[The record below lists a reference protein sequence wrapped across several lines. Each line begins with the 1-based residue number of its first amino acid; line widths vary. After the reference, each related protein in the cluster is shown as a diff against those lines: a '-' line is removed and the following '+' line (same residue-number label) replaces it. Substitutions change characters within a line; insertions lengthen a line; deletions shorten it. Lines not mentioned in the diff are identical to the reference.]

1 MFSDIVGEV
10 NFFKVCSNWISAYKN
25 KNGEVKEF
33 IEIVNNTL
41 NSDYSYFFNTW
52 LTKIG
57 YPHLNVTETN
67 TGIKICQES
76 FTGAIYQFNIPI
88 IYENDGEIKKIDVL
102 MNEKE
107 KEIDLKF
114 DWALVNGDMESLCT
128 VNYSKF
134 LLEKLIPVKKEEKVK
149 MINFLLIGKS
159 FIYYSTKVK
168 FDDDVIDILEQ
179 IC

>member
-1 MFSDIVGEV
+1 M
-10 NFFKVCSNWISAYKN
+10 KMMAK
-25 KNGEVKEF
+25 
-33 IEIVNNTL
+33 L
-41 NSDYSYFFNTW
+41 
-52 LTKIG
+52 
-57 YPHLNVTETN
+57 
-67 TGIKICQES
+67 
-76 FTGAIYQFNIPI
+76 
-88 IYENDGEIKKIDVL
+88 KKIDVL

-168 FDDDVIDILEQ
+168 YDDDVIDILEQ